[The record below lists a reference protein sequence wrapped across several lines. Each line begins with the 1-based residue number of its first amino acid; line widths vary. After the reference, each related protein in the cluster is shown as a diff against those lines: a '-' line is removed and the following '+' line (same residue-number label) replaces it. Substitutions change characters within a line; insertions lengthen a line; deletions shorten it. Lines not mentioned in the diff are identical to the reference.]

1 MSDSTIGNVK
11 KVFSDVYSAEKF
23 VKENNLTEYF
33 ITPYDEFG
41 TTTVYYK
48 DEQTDQSDPVNHPS
62 HYETGGIEC
71 FDAIVASQGTEAA
84 KDFCLCNAFKYIWR
98 CKHKGKS
105 LEDVEKAIWYLN
117 KYVDFY
123 CKELDC
129 NES

>member
-1 MSDSTIGNVK
+1 M
-11 KVFSDVYSAEKF
+11 
-23 VKENNLTEYF
+23 
-33 ITPYDEFG
+33 
-41 TTTVYYK
+41 
-48 DEQTDQSDPVNHPS
+48 SDPVNHPS

-105 LEDVEKAIWYLN
+105 VDLVGRRIIKKK

-123 CKELDC
+123 CKELDN

>member
-1 MSDSTIGNVK
+1 MSDSTIGDFKIK
-11 KVFSDVYSAEKF
+11 KVFSDANSAEEF
-23 VKENNLTEYF
+23 INANNLKEYF
-33 ITPYDEFG
+33 IGPFG
-41 TTTVYYK
+41 EPGNVAVYYK
-48 DEQTDQSDPVNHPS
+48 DDKTDPVNHPS

>member
-11 KVFSDVYSAEKF
+11 RVFSDADSAEKF
-23 VKENNLTEYF
+23 ITDKNLKEYF
-33 ITPYDEFG
+33 IGPHGEHG
-41 TTTVYYK
+41 NVAVYYK
-48 DEQTDQSDPVNHPS
+48 DEQADRADPVNHPS

-105 LEDVEKAIWYLN
+105 LEDVKKAIWYLN

-129 NES
+129 DES

>member
-1 MSDSTIGNVK
+1 MSDSTIGNFKKK
-11 KVFSDVYSAEKF
+11 KVFSDPDSAEEF
-23 VKENNLTEYF
+23 INANNLKEYF
-33 ITPYDEFG
+33 IGPYSERGDVA
-41 TTTVYYK
+41 VYYK
-48 DEQTDQSDPVNHPS
+48 DDQTDPVNHPS

-105 LEDVEKAIWYLN
+105 LEDVKKAIWYLN
-117 KYVDFY
+117 KYVDFC